1 MLNIKNKETYKL
13 AQELS
18 KITGKSMTTAV
29 TDALKDK
36 LEIERTK
43 NYKKKHKIADELLKI
58 AGRIIKLNPTTN
70 NTNEG
75 GSL

>member
-18 KITGKSMTTAV
+18 KITGKSMTFAV
-29 TDALKDK
+29 TEAVREK
-36 LEIERTK
+36 LQSEK
-43 NYKKKHKIADELLKI
+43 VKSYKKKHKIADELLKI
-58 AGRIIKLNPTTN
+58 ANRILKINQTN
-70 NTNEG
+70 NNTDG

>member
-18 KITGKSMTTAV
+18 KITGKSMTHAV
-29 TDALKDK
+29 TEAVREK
-36 LEIERTK
+36 LESEK
-43 NYKKKHKIADELLKI
+43 VKSYKKKHKIADELLKI
-58 AGRIIKLNPTTN
+58 ANRILKINQYN
-70 NTNEG
+70 NTTDG

>member
-18 KITGKSMTTAV
+18 KITGKSMTFVVTEAV
-29 TDALKDK
+29 REK
-36 LEIERTK
+36 LQSEKIK
-43 NYKKKHKIADELLKI
+43 SYKKKHKIADELLKI
-58 AGRIIKLNPTTN
+58 ANRILKINQTN
-70 NTNEG
+70 NNTDG